1 MCGIAGIM
9 NLQRADQI
17 DLRLLQH
24 INRLQRHRGPDDEGY
39 YTDEWVGLAHRRL
52 SIIDLSGGHQP
63 LFNEDHTVAV
73 VFNGEIYNF
82 STLASELKN
91 LGHQFRTLS
100 DTEVIVHAWE
110 QWGTDCLKRFR
121 GMFAFALWDKNTHT
135 LFLARDRLGK
145 KPLFYTVTRKGQLIF
160 ASEMKVLVSHPDVD
174 CSLRNEMAEEYFM
187 YGYIPDPFTAYRNI
201 FKLPA
206 GHALT
211 LQPGSQISPFQ
222 YWDLA
227 APASALSW
235 HETQEAL
242 IEQLQEAVRIRM
254 IADVPL
260 GAFLSG
266 GVDSSAVVAMMSG
279 LQSEPVNTCAIGF
292 DQARFDETR
301 YARLIADQYQTT
313 HFEQQVSADD
323 VSLIEII
330 GRLYDEPFADDS
342 ALPTFLVC
350 QLARQRVTVAL
361 SGDGGDEV
369 FAGYRRYRFHLAEQ
383 KVRDMLPSPIRQPV
397 FGFLGHMYP
406 KADWAPQRFR
416 AKTTFQSLAL
426 DTVDAYANTMSKI
439 RYQDRQALFSPA
451 YRHSLNGYTGNH
463 ILHQH
468 ALNAPSDDPLKQIQY
483 LDFKTWLPGGILTKV
498 DRASMANSLEVR
510 SPLLDHQLLEWAFR
524 IPARDNI
531 RKQEGKYSFKKAL
544 EPWLPEDILYRPKMG
559 FSMPLCHWFRHQ
571 LRPLLQEQ
579 ILSPVMLDSGY
590 FAPEQLK
597 KMIAEHTSNRRDHG
611 VALWS
616 LLMFAQFLGRQTS

>member
-1 MCGIAGIM
+1 M
-9 NLQRADQI
+9 
-17 DLRLLQH
+17 LQH

-39 YTDEWVGLAHRRL
+39 YFDEWVGLAHRRL

-63 LFNEDHTVAV
+63 LFNEDHTIAV

-82 STLASELKN
+82 NALASELKQ

-110 QWGTDCLKRFR
+110 QWGTDCLSRFR

-145 KPLFYTVTRKGQLIF
+145 KPLFYTVTPKGQLLF
-160 ASEMKVLVSHPDVD
+160 ASEMKVLLAHPDTD
-174 CSLRNEMAEEYFM
+174 CTLRTEMAEEYFM
-187 YGYIPDPFTAYRNI
+187 FGYIPDPFTAYRNI

-227 APASALSW
+227 APASELTW
-235 HETQEAL
+235 HQTQESL
-242 IEQLQEAVRIRM
+242 IEQLREAVRIRM
-254 IADVPL
+254 VSDVPL

-266 GVDSSAVVAMMSG
+266 GVDSSAVVALMSE
-279 LQSEPVNTCAIGF
+279 LQSNPINTCAIGF
-292 DQARFDETR
+292 NEARFDETR
-301 YARLIADQYQTT
+301 YARQIADRYRTT
-313 HFEQQVSADD
+313 HQAQQISAQD
-323 VSLIEII
+323 VSLIEVL

-350 QLARQRVTVAL
+350 QLARKRVTVAL

-383 KVRDMLPSPIRQPV
+383 KVRGMLPSSIRQPV
-397 FGFLGHMYP
+397 FGFLGQVYP

-426 DTVDAYANTMSKI
+426 DAVDAYANTLSKI
-439 RYQDRQALFSPA
+439 RYQDRQSLFSSG
-451 YRHSLNGYTGNH
+451 YRHKLSGYTGH
-463 ILHQH
+463 EILRQH
-468 ALNAPSDDPLKQIQY
+468 ALNAPTDDPLKQVQY
-483 LDFKTWLPGGILTKV
+483 LDFKTWLPGDILTKV

-510 SPLLDHQLLEWAFR
+510 APLLDHQLLEWAFR
-524 IPARDNI
+524 IPSKDNI

-544 EPWLPEDILYRPKMG
+544 ESYLPEDILYRPKMG
-559 FSMPLCHWFRHQ
+559 FSMPLAHWFRHQ
-571 LRPLLQEQ
+571 LQPMLHEQ
-579 ILSPVMLDSGY
+579 VLSPVMLDSG
-590 FAPEQLK
+590 FFVPEQLK
-597 KMIAEHTSNRRDHG
+597 KMITEHTSSQRDHG

-616 LLMFAQFLGRQTS
+616 LLMFAQFLGRQAP